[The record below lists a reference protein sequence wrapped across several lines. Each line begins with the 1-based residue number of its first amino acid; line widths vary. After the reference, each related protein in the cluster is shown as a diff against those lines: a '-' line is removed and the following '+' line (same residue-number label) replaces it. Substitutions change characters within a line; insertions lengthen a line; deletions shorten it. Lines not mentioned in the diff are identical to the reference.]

1 MKKKVVGIVFG
12 GRSVEHEI
20 SLISARAV
28 IGHVDPGKFDVLPIF
43 IEKDGRW
50 RKANIEKWVDGGE
63 LIIED
68 GSLFSPSLDP
78 AKPGLFELGED
89 GVSEH
94 RVDVFFPVLHG
105 TYGED
110 GAIQGLFELMGVPFV
125 GASVLGS
132 SVCMDKIMMKTALKE
147 SGIPVLDFV
156 WFINS
161 EWRESKEAR
170 EALKQKILDE
180 IGIPCFVKAAN
191 LGSSVGISLV
201 DDEDRL
207 EEAVD
212 LSCRY
217 SNRILV
223 EKGLVNPREIEISV
237 LGNSSPVAS
246 VAGEIVPHREFYDY
260 RAKYLEEGTELIVP
274 ARLSVKLAEQI
285 RSYAIEGYRALG
297 CSGMG
302 RADLL
307 IDRKENKAYLN
318 EINTIPG
325 FTQISMYPKLWEASG
340 LGFEELVTRLIELAL
355 ERQAESDSLE
365 TSY

>member
-1 MKKKVVGIVFG
+1 VKKKVVGIVFG

-63 LIIED
+63 LLIED

-78 AKPGLFELGED
+78 AKP
-89 GVSEH
+89 
-94 RVDVFFPVLHG
+94 
-105 TYGED
+105 
-110 GAIQGLFELMGVPFV
+110 GLFELMGVPFV

-355 ERQAESDSLE
+355 ERHAERDSLE
-365 TSY
+365 TSYRDG